1 MEDYR
6 AYAKYLKRELI
17 EERKRADD
25 RQAEIIV
32 LYIALTALLILLF
45 LSYIA

>member
-25 RQAEIIV
+25 RQAEIVV
-32 LYIALTALLILLF
+32 LYIVLTALLILF
-45 LSYIA
+45 ALSHIA

>member
-6 AYAKYLKRELI
+6 AYAKHLKRELL

-25 RQAEIIV
+25 RQAEIVV
-32 LYIALTALLILLF
+32 LYIVLAAILILF
-45 LSYIA
+45 ALSHA